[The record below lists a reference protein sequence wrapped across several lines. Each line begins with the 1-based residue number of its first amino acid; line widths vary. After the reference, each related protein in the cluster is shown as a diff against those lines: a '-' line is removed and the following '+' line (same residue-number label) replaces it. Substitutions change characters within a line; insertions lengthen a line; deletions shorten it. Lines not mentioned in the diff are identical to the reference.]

1 MGKGKIY
8 TGTGDTGFT
17 SLVGGK
23 RIAKTDLRIDAYGTV
38 DELNSFIACLLDEV
52 EEAHDRQILLQ
63 VQHDLFDL
71 GAFLATPPSPQGGGL
86 SPLEGG
92 WELAA
97 AVLEAEMD
105 KIAALVPP
113 SNKFILPG
121 GCRSNSLAHVCRTVC
136 RRAERCLYALSERD
150 LVDETALTYIN
161 RLSDYFFLLARKQS
175 FISNQEEI
183 FVKFF

>member
-1 MGKGKIY
+1 MGKSKIY

-38 DELNSFIACLLDEV
+38 DELNAFIACLLDEV
-52 EEAHDRQILLQ
+52 EEAHDRQFLLQ
-63 VQHDLFDL
+63 VQHDLFNL
-71 GAFLATPPSPQGGGL
+71 GAYLATEGGL
-86 SPLEGG
+86 ARFEGG
-92 WELAA
+92 LGAA
-97 AVLEAEMD
+97 DALEAEMD

-136 RRAERCLYALSERD
+136 RRAERCLYTLSERD
-150 LVDETALTYIN
+150 LVDAAALKYIN

-175 FISNQEEI
+175 FISKQAEI
-183 FVKFF
+183 FWENTCK